1 MTSSVA
7 PIDSHESDFLP
18 SRRLLWSL
26 RLLCIIALSVSG
38 YLAWTAFNSTE
49 VYGCGG
55 GEVFDCG
62 HVLNSQY
69 SKILGVPV
77 SVPAFA
83 LYASMIAVL
92 FFLRP
97 GASTKLVRAGW
108 AVLTIGAFS
117 AALAAFWFIGIQVFE
132 LEHLCIYCLGAH
144 SCGILLAIIILW
156 KRPLGGMMTSSLST
170 ISVAGVAL
178 MAIIQARSEPP
189 PTFTEERYDD
199 VETNIAENEGGEFE
213 AEEFTAPMAFDAPV
227 VAEADVFA
235 PPPGLFAPPPGVL
248 DEPAAEETAI
258 EEPVIE
264 EPVVEAVVADTTTC
278 DVVPDDFVD
287 RSSSDERGADSL
299 EVSEIDAAVGGTETE
314 EQDPSAP
321 DPAPPTDD
329 VNPAVS
335 EEVKAK
341 AVEAAEAAT
350 LLFISP
356 STASVSSFH
365 LLSYSPGANRDESDD
380 AANGEDESS
389 SSVDAD
395 SATKKPA
402 ERLVTVAGKR
412 FTLNTRHWPLLGQPD
427 AKYVFVEMFDYTC
440 PHCRRTHDA
449 IDGALDELGDDLA
462 IIVLPVPL
470 DGSCNDTVR
479 NTSASHR
486 NACDLAELAVA
497 VWRIAPDKFR
507 EYHNWMFE
515 RTRSTSAA
523 RAEAARLVGEAK
535 LDAELAL
542 PYAGDYV
549 KRHVDLYKKVGRGT
563 VPKLLFP
570 KSTLTGSI
578 TSAKTLTS
586 KIRNELD

>member
-97 GASTKLVRAGW
+97 GASAKLIRAGW
-108 AVLTIGAFS
+108 ALLTIGAFS
-117 AALAAFWFIGIQVFE
+117 AALAALWFIGIQVFE

-144 SCGILLAIIILW
+144 SCGILLAAIILW

-170 ISVAGVAL
+170 ISIASVAL
-178 MAIIQARSEPP
+178 MAIIQSRSEPP

-199 VETNIAENEGGEFE
+199 VEMGIAETDGGEVD
-213 AEEFTAPMAFDAPV
+213 AEEFSAPMSFDAPV

-235 PPPGLFAPPPGVL
+235 PPPGVFAPPPGVL
-248 DEPAAEETAI
+248 GESAAEEPAV
-258 EEPVIE
+258 EK
-264 EPVVEAVVADTTTC
+264 PVVEAVVADTTTC
-278 DVVPDDFVD
+278 EVVPEDFVEG
-287 RSSSDERGADSL
+287 SSRDEEGDDSI
-299 EVSEIDAAVGGTETE
+299 EVSEIETGVSETGTED
-314 EQDPSAP
+314 QDS
-321 DPAPPTDD
+321 PAPEPAPSTDD
-329 VNPAVS
+329 VSPAVS
-335 EEVKAK
+335 EEVKAR

-350 LLFISP
+350 FLFISP

-365 LLSYSPGANRDESDD
+365 LLSYSPGANKDESDD
-380 AANGEDESS
+380 TAKSEDEPSE
-389 SSVDAD
+389 SVDAD

-440 PHCRRTHDA
+440 PHCRRTHEA
-449 IDGALDELGDDLA
+449 IEGALDEMGDDLA

-470 DGSCNDTVR
+470 DGSCNDTVGS
-479 NTSASHR
+479 TSASHR

-497 VWRIAPDKFR
+497 VWRVAPDKFR
-507 EYHNWMFE
+507 AYHDWMFE

-523 RAEAARLVGEAK
+523 RAEAEKVVGKAK

-542 PYAGDYV
+542 PYAGDYI

-586 KIRNELD
+586 KIRTELD